1 MAERRQQINFMG
13 RMVEASE
20 VPITES
26 NERFSDY
33 KLEDG
38 SVLRV
43 KTVVTSFLRCDGQ
56 WDADG
61 NPFYFM
67 KSVPIVTVVSAP
79 AELRRKLQ

>member
-1 MAERRQQINFMG
+1 MAERKQQINFMG
-13 RMVEASE
+13 RMIDVSE
-20 VPITES
+20 VPMRES

-33 KLEDG
+33 TLEDG
-38 SVLRV
+38 SVLRI

-61 NPFYFM
+61 NPFYVT